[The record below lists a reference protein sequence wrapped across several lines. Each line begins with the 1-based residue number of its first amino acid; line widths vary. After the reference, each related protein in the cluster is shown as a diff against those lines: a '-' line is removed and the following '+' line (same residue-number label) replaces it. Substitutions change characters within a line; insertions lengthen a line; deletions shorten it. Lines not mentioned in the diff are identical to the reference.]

1 MAGNRCEPTLE
12 ELARRVRSLERDNRW
27 MKLIGALLV
36 IVLVSVFL
44 MGGSRRRYRR
54 IRAKEIIVA
63 NRKVYGN
70 QHVKIYPNRM
80 TFVDSN
86 GNVAARIDWN
96 AIKLPGPVEASG
108 FEVYGKDK
116 LGNRTRLASLGSI
129 ATSDIGLC
137 VSGGKSY
144 CTVELSA
151 SRTGPARQLV
161 MRHGPM
167 RKTIELEAVSPG
179 SAVSALTIESKGS
192 ETVLYPGKVIMRDKT
207 LQSIVSFSPARLSW
221 KSKSRQARLFM
232 APDRITIAA
241 GRRKKTFSPWSR

>member
-12 ELARRVRSLERDNRW
+12 ELAGRVRSLERENRW
-27 MKLIGALLV
+27 TKLIGGALLM
-36 IVLVSVFL
+36 VLLSVFL

-54 IRAKEIIVA
+54 VKAKEIVVM

-70 QHVKIYPNRM
+70 QHVRIYPNRM

-86 GNVAARIDWN
+86 GNIAARINWN
-96 AIKLPGPVEASG
+96 GIKLPGPVEASG
-108 FEVYGKDK
+108 FEVYAKDAGGNRRRLAK
-116 LGNRTRLASLGSI
+116 LGSV
-129 ATSDIGLC
+129 ATSDVGLC

-151 SRTGPARQLV
+151 SRSGPARQLV

-179 SAVSALTIESKGS
+179 SALSALTVQSKGS
-192 ETVLYPGKVIMRDKT
+192 ETVLYPGKLIMRDKT

-221 KSKSRQARLFM
+221 KSKVMRARLLMF
-232 APDRITIAA
+232 PDVFTMTS
-241 GRRKKTFSPWSR
+241 GRRKKTFAP